1 MESPHK
7 RQRGMDSSL
16 RVLQRQESSTKLPSP
31 QDDLTS
37 LQDDLIILIFGYL
50 DDPRDRSSASM
61 VCKKW
66 HEMDGQTRKSV
77 YISNCYSIV
86 PAGLSKRFQNLE
98 KIKLKGKPR
107 AYEFD
112 LLVDNWGGHAGPW
125 IYEIAR
131 SYSKLQSL
139 HLRRMEVTDED
150 LQILSRSCTSLQVIC
165 SCLANLLT
173 AFLSVQPQQIPY

>member
-1 MESPHK
+1 MESPHQ

-16 RVLQRQESSTKLPSP
+16 RLLQRQESSTRGPPIKALE
-31 QDDLTS
+31 
-37 LQDDLIILIFGYL
+37 DDLINLIFGYL
-50 DDPRDRSSASM
+50 EDPRDRSSASM

-66 HEMDGQTRKSV
+66 HEVDGQTRKSV
-77 YISNCYSIV
+77 YISNCYSIL
-86 PAGLSKRFQNLE
+86 PDGLSKRFQNLE

-112 LLVDNWGGHAGPW
+112 LLVEDWGGHAGPW

-131 SYSKLQSL
+131 SYPKLQSL

-150 LQILSRSCTSLQVIC
+150 LQILSQRCTSLQVI
-165 SCLANLLT
+165 SAY
-173 AFLSVQPQQIPY
+173 A

>member
-1 MESPHK
+1 MESPQQ
-7 RQRGMDSSL
+7 RQRGMDSSQRL
-16 RVLQRQESSTKLPSP
+16 LQRQESSTRLPFFRA
-31 QDDLTS
+31 
-37 LQDDLIILIFGYL
+37 LQDDLISLIFGYL

-66 HEMDGQTRKSV
+66 HEMDGLTRKSV
-77 YISNCYSIV
+77 YISNCYSIL
-86 PAGLSKRFQNLE
+86 PDGLSKRFKNLE

-131 SYSKLQSL
+131 SYPKLQSL

-150 LQILSRSCTSLQVIC
+150 LLILSQRCTSLQVISAC
-165 SCLANLLT
+165 ASLT
-173 AFLSVQPQQIPY
+173 P